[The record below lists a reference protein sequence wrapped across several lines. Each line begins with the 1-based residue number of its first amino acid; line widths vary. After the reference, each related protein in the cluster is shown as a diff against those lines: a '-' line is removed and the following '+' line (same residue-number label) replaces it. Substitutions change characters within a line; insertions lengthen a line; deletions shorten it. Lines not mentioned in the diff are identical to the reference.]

1 MYVCMHV
8 CMYVYDYDNDDDDDE
23 QRAMYVCRSGWNYI
37 G

>member
-1 MYVCMHV
+1 MYVCM
-8 CMYVYDYDNDDDDDE
+8 YDYDNDDDDDE